1 MLLLTCA
8 THLMAVTIVRNYW
21 QHPWLGLLR
30 AICISGVFIFTGLLF
45 VNQNAEKSLKFPTDV
60 PRGNET
66 SSLMFMPA
74 ACFESGNSPAAKTI
88 QESMATAQKFGHTLL
103 HSDPGNKIHG
113 WNLYIITL
121 LFFMVSLLAE
131 GIRFVRRGRERPGWR
146 SKLVKKLSPLLHP
159 FRRAKKLTSGLFLL
173 YLLGGIGTS
182 AASMFEAGS
191 YIFALRSWVYKS
203 NWIQFENNM
212 NPEQDA
218 TDFGQLVPIFM
229 SALIVFSFLQIIS
242 GKLLTFH
249 LVDTRQFT

>member
-21 QHPWLGLLR
+21 QYPWLGLLR
-30 AICISGVFIFTGLLF
+30 AMCISGVFVFTGLLF
-45 VNQNAEKSLKFPTDV
+45 VNQNAEKSLDFPTEV
-60 PRGNET
+60 PPANER

-88 QESMATAQKFGHTLL
+88 KQSTATAEKFGSTLI

-121 LFFMVSLLAE
+121 LFFMVALVVELV
-131 GIRFVRRGRERPGWR
+131 RFIRRGRERPGWR
-146 SKLVKKLSPLLHP
+146 SKVANKLSPLLPP
-159 FRRAKKLTSGLFLL
+159 FKRATKLMSGLFML
-173 YLLGGIGTS
+173 YLLGGIGIS
-182 AASMFEAGS
+182 AASTVEAGS

-203 NWIQFENNM
+203 GWIEFENNM

-229 SALIVFSFLQIIS
+229 PALILFSFLQIVS
-242 GKLLTFH
+242 GKPPLIPRLP
-249 LVDTRQFT
+249 